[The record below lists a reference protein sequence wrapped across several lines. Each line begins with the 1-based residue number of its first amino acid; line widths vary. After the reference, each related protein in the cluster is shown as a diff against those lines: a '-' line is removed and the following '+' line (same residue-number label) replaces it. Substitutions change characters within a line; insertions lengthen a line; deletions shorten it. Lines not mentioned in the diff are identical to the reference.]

1 MISVL
6 TQFDPKT
13 SMTTKLFVPHVLKNI
28 FFSLDYDSSM
38 ECRKVCKEWSE
49 LLSFDRYEMEAKK
62 ILENSGGALAHL
74 LMAC

>member
-1 MISVL
+1 ME
-6 TQFDPKT
+6 
-13 SMTTKLFVPHVLKNI
+13 KLFRKSVPHVLENI

-62 ILENSGGALAHL
+62 M
-74 LMAC
+74 LMKFQSRRRLRRMKCVPQMRNLT